1 MIFFT
6 PDIGTFLKLEQ
17 DWTFTLF
24 SEYRN
29 RDLFNKLKQR
39 YITVKFIRV
48 FIFMYQKVISK
59 ICFQV

>member
-6 PDIGTFLKLEQ
+6 PDIGTLLKLEQ

-29 RDLFNKLKQR
+29 RDLFNKLKQLG
-39 YITVKFIRV
+39 
-48 FIFMYQKVISK
+48 K
-59 ICFQV
+59 IVCLKHYRD